1 MSNNELINLPFH
13 SEGHAMH
20 MQYGVKHSKRT
31 LILEAIDNSDKAIRQ
46 NIIKLEENNK
56 TPSEMHVKIFHKPNM
71 FGLLDTGIGISQNDI
86 KEKMLSMYN
95 IDNKNNTGISIS
107 GIGIK
112 YLFQSFI

>member
-46 NIIKLEENNK
+46 NIIKLEENGDIEIIQ
-56 TPSEMHVKIFHKPNM
+56 TPSSSYRWF
-71 FGLLDTGIGISQNDI
+71 
-86 KEKMLSMYN
+86 
-95 IDNKNNTGISIS
+95 
-107 GIGIK
+107 
-112 YLFQSFI
+112 FI